1 MELTDDLKA
10 LFIET
15 AAQLQGWARRT
26 FMAKVVNLLDKG
38 GQRQAESELGGCRD
52 SIRKGQPELEG
63 NFCYSDHPNMSLCFK

>member
-15 AAQLQGWARRT
+15 AAQLQGWVRRT

-38 GQRQAESELGGCRD
+38 GNVKR
-52 SIRKGQPELEG
+52 
-63 NFCYSDHPNMSLCFK
+63 